1 MLLTG
6 VIAMSIVRSETQVA
20 QPSSPSAAAAAD
32 SEEIGGESNGATT
45 SRKRAR
51 SEDDGGGVEPSLHS
65 QGPLDLNSLKTYGKA
80 RFKVLKTLYL
90 IHFWVGRIPFSN
102 YWSSEVIQELASQ
115 YEGEEVVKI
124 WKQKWLNRLQMVQ
137 FECHRHW
144 KPCLI

>member
-80 RFKVLKTLYL
+80 RFMALKTLYL

-102 YWSSEVIQELASQ
+102 YWSSEVIRIGLP
-115 YEGEEVVKI
+115 V
-124 WKQKWLNRLQMVQ
+124 
-137 FECHRHW
+137 
-144 KPCLI
+144 

>member
-1 MLLTG
+1 
-6 VIAMSIVRSETQVA
+6 MSIVRSETQAA

-80 RFKVLKTLYL
+80 RSKERKNYPF
-90 IHFWVGRIPFSN
+90 IHF
-102 YWSSEVIQELASQ
+102 
-115 YEGEEVVKI
+115 
-124 WKQKWLNRLQMVQ
+124 
-137 FECHRHW
+137 
-144 KPCLI
+144 

>member
-20 QPSSPSAAAAAD
+20 QPSSPSAAAAD

-65 QGPLDLNSLKTYGKA
+65 QGPLDLNSLKTYGKV

-90 IHFWVGRIPFSN
+90 IHIWVGRIPFSH
-102 YWSSEVIQELASQ
+102 YWPSGVIRIGLP
-115 YEGEEVVKI
+115 V
-124 WKQKWLNRLQMVQ
+124 
-137 FECHRHW
+137 
-144 KPCLI
+144 

>member
-102 YWSSEVIQELASQ
+102 YWSSGVI
-115 YEGEEVVKI
+115 
-124 WKQKWLNRLQMVQ
+124 
-137 FECHRHW
+137 
-144 KPCLI
+144 